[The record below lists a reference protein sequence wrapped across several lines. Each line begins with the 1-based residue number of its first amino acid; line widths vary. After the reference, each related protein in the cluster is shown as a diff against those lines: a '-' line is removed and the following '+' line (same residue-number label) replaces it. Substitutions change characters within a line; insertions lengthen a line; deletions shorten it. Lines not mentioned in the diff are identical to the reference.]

1 MSRIYGT
8 PGLFGETRYTDES
21 GKYLG
26 ESLPGVIPG
35 TRNFY
40 DSSGN
45 YAGYGAEAVFGGE
58 NFYSGE
64 GDLVGHSIPAAVCG
78 DMLYSEEKG
87 YVGWSHDTLFGSVAD
102 FSDSF
107 EF

>member
-26 ESLPGVIPG
+26 ESLPGIIPG

-40 DSSGN
+40 DSAGSHV
-45 YAGYGAEAVFGGE
+45 GYGTETAFGGE
-58 NFYSGE
+58 NFYSDE
-64 GDLVGHSIPAAVCG
+64 GGLVGHSIPSAFCG
-78 DMLYSEEKG
+78 STLYSEEKG
-87 YVGWSHDTLFGSVAD
+87 YVGWSHDTLLGSVAD
-102 FSDSF
+102 FSDPF
-107 EF
+107 KF